1 MKYLHAA
8 LLLHDSGKKITV
20 EAISKIIAA
29 AGAKADEA
37 RVKGLISVLEN
48 VDIEEAIKS
57 APMMAAAPAAAAPSS
72 KSTKAAAPAA
82 EEEEEEQGEDLGLES
97 LFGWALG

>member
-8 LLLHDSGKKITV
+8 LLLHDAGKKITV
-20 EAISKIIAA
+20 QAISKIIAA
-29 AGAKADEA
+29 AGADVDEA

-57 APMMAAAPAAAAPSS
+57 APMMAAAPVAAAASS
-72 KSTKAAAPAA
+72 ATTEAAPTAVEEEA
-82 EEEEEEQGEDLGLES
+82 EEEGEDLGLES
-97 LFGWALG
+97 LFG